1 MTGSNGSEPIWG
13 WVPSGPPETQASSR
27 DNAVSLNNM
36 FACNLCNGE
45 DYVLTVHFVEWN
57 TTHNLM
63 KEANRLYDAAGTFDC
78 VAKGDL
84 VAVKLHVGELG
95 NPYYVQPFFV
105 HDIVRRIKDAGG
117 KPFLTD
123 ANTYYHAQRNNGY
136 DHMITALTNG
146 FNMAPFIVADGL
158 RSENYRTVKTKGILK
173 EIEVAGVIAEAD
185 AMVVVS
191 HDKGHELSGF
201 GGAIKNLGMGCTSR
215 AGKLRQHRTVGLEID
230 ESKCIGCG
238 KCKQTC
244 ELSLPEIIGKK
255 ARNVSPLCMRC
266 PMCSQACPTGAI
278 KLTRKK
284 DLCKALAS
292 AAYGV
297 LSTFKKG
304 KVSYVSFA
312 KDITQY
318 CDCVTGPGEVV
329 MDDVGI
335 FAADSPVS
343 VDAAFLNMVDYKVF
357 NDAYETDCMLQVQE
371 ARAIGIEGEV
381 KPIIAKLS

>member
-1 MTGSNGSEPIWG
+1 MYY
-13 WVPSGPPETQASSR
+13 
-27 DNAVSLNNM
+27 LN
-36 FACNLCNGE
+36 LE
-45 DYVLTVHFVEWN
+45 ELVVTVHFVKWD
-57 TTHNLM
+57 TARNLM

-78 VAKGDL
+78 VKTGDL

-105 HDIVRRIKDAGG
+105 HDIVRRVKEAGG

-123 ANTYYHAQRNNGY
+123 ANTYYRAQRNNAY
-136 DHMITALTNG
+136 DHIVTALTNG

-173 EIEVAGVIAEAD
+173 KIEVAGVIAEAD
-185 AMVVVS
+185 AMIVVS

-201 GGAIKNLGMGCTSR
+201 GGALKNLGMGCASR

-238 KCKQTC
+238 KCKQAC
-244 ELSLPEIIGKK
+244 EMGLPEIIGEK
-255 ARNVSPLCMRC
+255 ARIISPLCMRC
-266 PMCSQACPTGAI
+266 TLCSAACPTGAI
-278 KLTRKK
+278 KLVHKENF
-284 DLCKALAS
+284 CKALAS

-297 LSTFKKG
+297 LSTFKRD

-318 CDCVTGPGEVV
+318 CDCLPSPGEIV
-329 MDDVGI
+329 MKDVGI
-335 FAADSPVS
+335 FASGSPVS
-343 VDAAFLNMVDYKVF
+343 IDGAFLNMIDYKVF
-357 NDAYETDCMLQVQE
+357 NDAYHVDCMLQVQE
-371 ARAIGIEGEV
+371 AKDIGIKGEV
-381 KPIIAKLS
+381 KPQIHRIE